1 MNRRFSLGLVTL
13 ATVFCFSAGT
23 VSANWTDQAF
33 PIKSH
38 NFGTVAVASKT
49 EFRFPVYNPH
59 SQPMHIQTIRASCG
73 CTTPIVETP
82 YIEPGQSGSIL
93 AKFNTPTFRGKKGA
107 TLTVVIDKPFYT
119 EVRLRVDGYIRSDM
133 VFHPGE
139 VDFGMVNRGDSVRKS
154 TKVMYAGRGDWQVN
168 EVRSEK
174 PWIQASK
181 VQTKRTGG
189 SVEYRID
196 VAIRE
201 DAPEGFFEDQ
211 VILLTNDRQMPR
223 VPLVVTGRVNAAL
236 TIAPQSLAFGQ
247 LKPGQAVEERL
258 VIRGKEPFTI
268 KSITCEGW
276 DVTFEQ
282 ITQAK
287 TIHIFTAKFTPT
299 TASGQQ
305 KLAVVIT
312 TGGDN
317 SVSAKALLTADV
329 R

>member
-1 MNRRFSLGLVTL
+1 MNLRFCNAWIPLAIGL
-13 ATVFCFSAGT
+13 TVLTASA
-23 VSANWTDQAF
+23 AADWTDQAF
-33 PIKSH
+33 PIKKH
-38 NFGTVAVASKT
+38 DFGTVAVASKT
-49 EFRFPVYNPH
+49 EFRFPVVNPL

-73 CTTPIVETP
+73 CTTPVVETP

-139 VDFGMVNRGDSVRKS
+139 IDFGMINRGDAISKS
-154 TKVMYAGRGDWQVN
+154 TKVMYAGRSDWEVN
-168 EVRSEK
+168 EVRSDK

-181 VQTKRTGG
+181 VQTKRSGG
-189 SVEYRID
+189 SVEYSID

-201 DAPEGFFEDQ
+201 DAPEGFFQEQ
-211 VILLTNDRQMPR
+211 VVLMTNDRQMPQ
-223 VPLVVTGRVNAAL
+223 VPLVVTGRVDAAL
-236 TIAPQSLAFGQ
+236 TIAPQSLALGQ
-247 LKPGQAVEERL
+247 LKPGQSVEERM

-268 KSITCEGW
+268 DSITCEGW
-276 DVTFEQ
+276 DVTFEP
-282 ITQAK
+282 ISQAK

-299 TASGQQ
+299 TATGQQ
-305 KLAVVIT
+305 KRVVVIK
-312 TGGDN
+312 TGGDD
-317 SVSAKALLTADV
+317 SVTAKAMLTADV